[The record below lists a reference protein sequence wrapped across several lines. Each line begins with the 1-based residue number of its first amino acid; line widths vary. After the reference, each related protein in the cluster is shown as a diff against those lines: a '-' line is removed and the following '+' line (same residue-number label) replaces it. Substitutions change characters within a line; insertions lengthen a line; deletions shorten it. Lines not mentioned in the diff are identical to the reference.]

1 MRSSFSIE
9 KLTRELSPK
18 KSYPDRVKRRPV
30 EEPDPKLVAKKNTD
44 SQELAEREIKPSMPI
59 EEFLQK
65 LELDTASDE
74 DDLISLENEK
84 LPGSCKSQYAMKF
97 KLDSD
102 SSI

>member
-1 MRSSFSIE
+1 
-9 KLTRELSPK
+9 
-18 KSYPDRVKRRPV
+18 
-30 EEPDPKLVAKKNTD
+30 
-44 SQELAEREIKPSMPI
+44 MPI
-59 EEFLQK
+59 GEFLQK
-65 LELDTASDE
+65 LELDTTSDD